1 MFLILLIILLLI
13 IFYFNKKFIGG
24 LNNKME
30 ILEQEISEIDISN
43 NEDNNI
49 NNTNDIIDNS
59 DIIDNNDDYSYAISD
74 TADLGNMYGDYTIP
88 NITNLYIK

>member
-1 MFLILLIILLLI
+1 MLAIFLIILFLI
-13 IFYFNKKFIGG
+13 IFYYNNKLIGG

-30 ILEQEISEIDISN
+30 ILEQEISEIDFSN

-59 DIIDNNDDYSYAISD
+59 DDYSYAISD
-74 TADLGNMYGDYTIP
+74 TADLGNMYGDYSIP